1 MERRQP
7 ENATDVAF
15 CNYFYG
21 GLIKPLKTEL
31 QAYRDESALG
41 PSRNDA
47 CKIVRILEPPSLCLI
62 RIWL

>member
-31 QAYRDESALG
+31 QAYRDESALWG
-41 PSRNDA
+41 HPEMMPA
-47 CKIVRILEPPSLCLI
+47 KL
-62 RIWL
+62 

>member
-31 QAYRDESALG
+31 QAYRDESALWG
-41 PSRNDA
+41 PPEMMPAKLSRFWT
-47 CKIVRILEPPSLCLI
+47 PPI
-62 RIWL
+62 HIWH